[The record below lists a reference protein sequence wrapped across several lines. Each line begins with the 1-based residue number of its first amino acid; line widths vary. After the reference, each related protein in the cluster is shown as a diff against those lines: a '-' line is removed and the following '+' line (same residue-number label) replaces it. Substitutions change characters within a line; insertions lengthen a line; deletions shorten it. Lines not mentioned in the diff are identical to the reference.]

1 MRSNQL
7 DRRGVLGVLVGLPD
21 NNREMKCRRRDP
33 TLTRSASEE
42 RGRGHLL
49 PRSCFGLVCHF
60 LGVVVLV
67 SGPVWPAAAQR
78 KEAKPEAL
86 EGVGVT
92 EHPNAQ
98 IPLDLEFVQTD
109 GKKVKLS
116 EIFDGTRPVI
126 LTMNYSNCPKLC
138 SVQLNGLVAAM
149 KKMPWDLGQ
158 EYQVVTISIDPLETP
173 DRARL
178 TKQSY
183 IQRYARPGTGDG
195 WHFLVGSEKNIKRVA
210 DTVGFGYRYVDDQYV
225 HAAVLFICTPE
236 GRVSR
241 YVYRVEYDPQTL
253 RLSLYEAGQG
263 RVGSSMD
270 QVLLYCFHY
279 DPSSG
284 RYGPAAFN
292 LMRAGGMLTLLIF
305 GGMLSVYWLR
315 ERRRTALPKPEEPS

>member
-1 MRSNQL
+1 MRNSGI
-7 DRRGVLGVLVGLPD
+7 DCRFVLGVLVSLSG
-21 NNREMKCRRRDP
+21 NIQEMECRRRDP
-33 TLTRSASEE
+33 TPTRSASEE

-49 PRSCFGLVCHF
+49 PRSRFGLVCRF
-60 LGVVVLV
+60 LGVALLV
-67 SGPVWPAAAQR
+67 AGAVSPAGAQR
-78 KEAKPEAL
+78 KEAKPDVL

-92 EHPNAQ
+92 EYPNVQ
-98 IPLDLEFVQTD
+98 IPLDLEFIETD
-109 GKKVKLS
+109 GKKVKLADL
-116 EIFDGTRPVI
+116 FDGNRPLI

-149 KKMPWDLGQ
+149 KTMPWELGQ
-158 EYQVVTISIDPLETP
+158 EYQVVTISIDPLETT

-183 IQRYARPGTGDG
+183 VQRYARPGTGNG
-195 WHFLVGSEKNIKRVA
+195 WHFLVGSEKNIKKVA
-210 DTVGFGYRYVDDQYV
+210 DTLGFGYRYVDDQYI
-225 HAAVLFICTPE
+225 HAAVLFICTPQ

-241 YVYRVEYDPQTL
+241 YIYGVEYDPQTL

-279 DPSSG
+279 DPASG

-292 LMRAGGMLTLLIF
+292 LMRAGGALTVLIF
-305 GGMLSVYWLR
+305 GSMLSVYWLR
-315 ERRRTALPKPEEPS
+315 ERRRTATQPKEPS